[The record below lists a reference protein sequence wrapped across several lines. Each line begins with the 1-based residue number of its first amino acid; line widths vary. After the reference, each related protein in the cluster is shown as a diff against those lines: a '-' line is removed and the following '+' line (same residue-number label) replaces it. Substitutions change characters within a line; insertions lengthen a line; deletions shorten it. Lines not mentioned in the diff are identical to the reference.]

1 MKNLRKGTWLLA
13 LLCCFGLLTGG
24 VHALAAEEVSSES
37 LTMKNG
43 VYIEHMDVAGM
54 TVEEARQT
62 VEDYIEELQ
71 KTEIY
76 LSFGEDVEVLTMEY
90 LGLTWTNPEVIDEA
104 IVYGNTGNILQR
116 YKAVRNLENDKVVL
130 ELAFSWKENV
140 LRNFVEAQA
149 QERHV
154 DPVRAEIVRDNKAK
168 EFIITD
174 SVLGVDVE
182 VVDTVDA
189 VIEAIEPAFSGED
202 VYVDAVMKY
211 TEAEFTSAMAANI
224 NDILGEY
231 ETTYNAAQIDRST
244 NLKVACDYI
253 NGVVLLPGESLSFF
267 DYVYPVT
274 VERGYR
280 YGIAYQGGRY
290 IDSLGG
296 GLCQVSTTCYNA
308 VLYAE
313 LEVLERTQHS
323 MTVSY
328 VDPGLDSG
336 QAQSSGRN
344 LNFANNTEYP
354 VYVEARLYTNRQGA
368 SYVYIALWGKES
380 RPENR
385 KVLYRSEYTKEW
397 PYAGQPVISYDPN
410 MEYGTWNEDQPEY
423 PKAVAMAYKYVYVD
437 GKLES
442 KTALYDAPDR
452 YRAQP
457 AYYSVGTGGMTQEEF
472 LASLPAGY
480 VLTPGVQVFPAN

>member
-62 VEDYIEELQ
+62 VEDYIDELS
-71 KTEIY
+71 KTQIHVT
-76 LSFGEDVEVLTMEY
+76 FGEQVVMLTMEE
-90 LGLTWTNPEVIDEA
+90 LGLAWANPEIIDQA

-116 YKAVRNLENDKVVL
+116 YKATRNLENDKVVL

-140 LRNFVEAQA
+140 LRNFVENQA
-149 QERHV
+149 KLFHV

-224 NDILGEY
+224 TDILGEY
-231 ETTYNAAQIDRST
+231 ETIYNAAEIDRST
-244 NLKVACDYI
+244 NLKVACNYI

-267 DYVYPVT
+267 DYLYPVT

-280 YGIAYQGGRY
+280 GATAYQGGRY
-290 IDSLGG
+290 IESLGG

-308 VLYAE
+308 VLLAE

-328 VDPGLDSG
+328 VKPGLDSG
-336 QAQSSGRN
+336 QAWSSGRN
-344 LNFANNTEYP
+344 LNFKNNTEYP
-354 VYVEARLYTNRQGA
+354 VYVEAHLYTNRYGT
-368 SYVYIALWGKES
+368 SFIYIGLWGKET

-385 KVLYRSEYTKEW
+385 TVKYDSEYTETW
-397 PYAGQPVISYDPN
+397 PYDGQPVIEYDTS
-410 MEYGTWNEDQPEY
+410 MGYLEWDRTQGQY
-423 PKAVAMAYKYVYVD
+423 PKVYAMAYKYVYID

-442 KTALYDAPDR
+442 KTPLYEKQDY
-452 YRAQP
+452 YRP
-457 AYYSVGTGGMTQEEF
+457 TPEYWSVGTGGLSVEEF
-472 LASLPAGY
+472 LATLPEGT
-480 VLTPGVQVFPAN
+480 VLYPPTPQ